1 MPSSAPE
8 DWTEKLFKRLQEH
21 ESRRETLGFGRRTTE
36 EGAGKRP
43 ARAEGPPD
51 IPRYEIL
58 ERLGQ
63 GATAIVYRA
72 RDRELHRLVALK
84 VLREA
89 TGFSEIARQRF
100 RRESQAAA
108 SLAHPG
114 VITVY
119 DAGETEGRLYLVME
133 LVNGRSLSDI
143 LTKKELNLEARLR
156 LLEKAARGVAAAH
169 EKGIVHRDLKPGNIM
184 VDTAG
189 EPKVGDF
196 GLAHLVDSSQELTRA
211 GAALGTPLYMSPEQA
226 EGRVADITPR
236 TDVYA
241 LGAILYEMVTGAVP
255 HSAETMME
263 LYGKIVKGD
272 VAPPRRLRPD
282 VSRDLET
289 VMLKALEKDP
299 RRRYAHAG
307 EFADDLARFLGGQ
320 AVLARPVPP
329 IWRAARRIL
338 RNRAL
343 VGMTAAGAI
352 LLGAALGWISRTQAD
367 LEQYHAAYQS
377 GMDLWTRAARVD
389 PATLVELSNNAHAY
403 FQKAAEALPARPEP
417 WLMMGRCRLLAG
429 DGAKAIAAWN
439 EALRRDPRF
448 GPALFER
455 GKYYAGSYAGL
466 RTPPPARAGGGRVL
480 FGAPEPESP
489 EQRERRLQGEAALRE
504 AAGAGGLGAA
514 EQAYLKGIL
523 AYGKGTYPESAV
535 SLESYAAA
543 NPWDARALA
552 LLGNA
557 GYYAGDFAKAE
568 ASLSQALRL
577 DPHPQVFRARAY
589 VRYSLRKYS
598 EALDDID
605 ACLRAEPE
613 NAEMICDRGLLLQA
627 LNRLEDAEKDYS
639 RALDRRPKM
648 ARALN
653 NRGTVRAARRDF
665 EKAAG
670 DFEQAI
676 FENPLSSEAYNNL
689 GNVLV
694 AKGKLDRAIQE
705 FTTAIEINPAGAE
718 AYANRGL
725 ARTIKLELDSAF
737 EDFKSAATRD
747 PRNPDIRFYLAE
759 ALEGRGDR
767 AAAVKELREALRLAD
782 PAWPR
787 RAAGEARLRSWGEN
801 P

>member
-8 DWTEKLFKRLQEH
+8 DWTEQLFKRLQEH
-21 ESRRETLGFGRRTTE
+21 EGRRESLGY
-36 EGAGKRP
+36 GKRSSAADPQVRP
-43 ARAEGPPD
+43 ARSERPPE

-63 GATAIVYRA
+63 GSTAIVYRA

-84 VLREA
+84 VLHEA

-108 SLAHPG
+108 SLAHPR

-133 LVNGRSLSDI
+133 LVEGRSLSDI
-143 LTKKELNLEARLR
+143 LVKKELDLVARLR

-184 VDTAG
+184 VDSTG

-226 EGRVADITPR
+226 EGRVAEITPR

-241 LGAILYEMVTGAVP
+241 LGAILYELSTGIVP
-255 HSAETMME
+255 HSGETMME
-263 LYGKIVKGD
+263 LYGKIVKGEI
-272 VAPPRRLRPD
+272 ASPRRASPGL
-282 VSRDLET
+282 SRDLET
-289 VMLKALEKDP
+289 VMLKALETDP
-299 RRRYAHAG
+299 RRRYADAR
-307 EFADDLARFLGGQ
+307 EFADDLARFLAGHP
-320 AVLARPVPP
+320 VVARPVPP
-329 IWRAARRIL
+329 LWRAVRGIL

-343 VGMTAAGAI
+343 AGTTAA
-352 LLGAALGWISRTQAD
+352 AALLLAGGLFWSGRTQSG
-367 LEQYHAAYQS
+367 LEHYHAAYQS

-389 PATLVELSNNAHAY
+389 PAALADLSNNAYAL

-429 DGAKAIAAWN
+429 DGAGAIAAWD
-439 EALRRDPRF
+439 EALRRDPQF
-448 GPALFER
+448 APALFER

-466 RTPPPARAGGGRVL
+466 RTPPSARAGGGRIL

-489 EQRERRLQGEAALRE
+489 EQRERRLEGEAALRE

-514 EQAYLKGIL
+514 EQAYLRGIL
-523 AYGKGTYPESAV
+523 AYGKGSFSEAAGA
-535 SLESYAAA
+535 LESYAAA
-543 NPWDARALA
+543 NPWDARAFA

-557 GYYAGDFAKAE
+557 GYYAGEFAKAE
-568 ASLSQALRL
+568 TSLSQALRL

-589 VRYSLRKYS
+589 VRYSLRKYAP
-598 EALDDID
+598 ALEDID

-613 NAEMICDRGLLLQA
+613 NAEMLCDRGLLLQA
-627 LNRLEDAEKDYS
+627 LNRLEDAEKEYG
-639 RALDRRPKM
+639 RALERRPQM

-665 EKAAG
+665 ERAAA

-676 FENPLSSEAYNNL
+676 FDNPLSSEAYNNL
-689 GNVLV
+689 GSVLV
-694 AKGKLDRAIQE
+694 AQGKIDRAIQE
-705 FTTAIEINPAGAE
+705 FATAIEIDPEGAE

-725 ARTIKLELDSAF
+725 ARTIKLELDQAF
-737 EDFKSAATRD
+737 ADFQAAAKRD
-747 PRNPDIRFYLAE
+747 PRNPDVRFYLAE
-759 ALEGRGDR
+759 ALEGRGER

-782 PAWPR
+782 PAWLR
-787 RAAGEARLRSWGEN
+787 RAASEARLRSWGEK

>member
-21 ESRRETLGFGRRTTE
+21 ESRRETLGYGKPIKGDGPARS
-36 EGAGKRP
+36 EGA
-43 ARAEGPPD
+43 PD

-89 TGFSEIARQRF
+89 SGFSEVARQRF

-108 SLAHPG
+108 SLAHPS
-114 VITVY
+114 VITIY

-133 LVNGRSLSDI
+133 LVEGRSLGDL
-143 LTKKELNLEARLR
+143 LTKKELNLDARLR

-169 EKGIVHRDLKPGNIM
+169 QKGIVHRDLKPGNIM

-196 GLAHLVDSSQELTRA
+196 GLAHLLDSSQELTRA

-226 EGRVADITPR
+226 EGRIADITPR

-263 LYGKIVKGD
+263 LYGKIVRGD
-272 VAPPRRLRPD
+272 IAPPRRLRHD

-299 RRRYAHAG
+299 WQRYADAR
-307 EFADDLARFLGGQ
+307 EFADDLARFLAGQ
-320 AVLARPVPP
+320 PVLARPVPP
-329 IWRAARRIL
+329 LWRAIRRIL

-343 VGMTAAGAI
+343 VGTTAAGAI
-352 LLGAALGWISRTQAD
+352 LLSAALWWISHTQSG

-389 PATLVELSNNAHAY
+389 PGTLVELTNNAHAY
-403 FQKAAEALPARPEP
+403 FQKAAHALPGRPEP

-429 DGAKAIAAWN
+429 DGAKALAAWD
-439 EALRRDPRF
+439 EALRRDRRF

-455 GKYYAGSYAGL
+455 GKYYAGNYAGL
-466 RTPPPARAGGGRVL
+466 RTPPSARAGGGRVL
-480 FGAPEPESP
+480 FGPAAPESP
-489 EQRERRLQGEAALRE
+489 SQRDLRLQGETALRE
-504 AAGAGGLGAA
+504 ASAASGLGAA
-514 EQAYLKGIL
+514 EQAYLRGAL
-523 AYGKGTYPESAV
+523 AYGQGAYSEAAAA
-535 SLESYAAA
+535 LETYAAA
-543 NPWDARALA
+543 NPWDARAFA

-557 GYYAGDFAKAE
+557 WYYAGEFAKAE
-568 ASLSQALRL
+568 AQLTQALRL
-577 DPHPQVFRARAY
+577 EPNPQVSRARAY
-589 VRYSLRKYS
+589 VRYSLRKYA
-598 EALDDID
+598 EALVDID
-605 ACLRAEPE
+605 ECLRAEPE
-613 NAEMICDRGLLLQA
+613 NPEMICDRGLLLQA
-627 LNRLEDAEKDYS
+627 LNRPDEAEKDYG

-653 NRGTVRAARRDF
+653 NRGTLRAARRDF
-665 EKAAG
+665 EGATA

-676 FENPLSSEAYNNL
+676 FDNPLSSDAYVNL
-689 GNVLV
+689 GTVLV
-694 AKGKLDRAIQE
+694 SQGKFDRAIQE
-705 FTTAIEINPAGAE
+705 FGTAIGIDPEGAE
-718 AYANRGL
+718 PYANRGL
-725 ARTIKLELDSAF
+725 ARRLKGDADGAF
-737 EDFKSAATRD
+737 SDFQTAVRRD
-747 PRNPDIRFYLAE
+747 PRNPEARFQLAE
-759 ALEGRGDR
+759 ALEARRDR
-767 AAAVKELREALRLAD
+767 AGALKELREALRIAD

-787 RAAGEARLRSWGEN
+787 RAAADALLQSWTGK
-801 P
+801 

>member
-1 MPSSAPE
+1 MPSSAPD
-8 DWTEKLFKRLQEH
+8 DWTEKFFERLQEH
-21 ESRRETLGFGRRTTE
+21 ESRRESLGFGKPAARP
-36 EGAGKRP
+36 EGA
-43 ARAEGPPD
+43 PD
-51 IPRYEIL
+51 LPRYEIL

-72 RDRELHRLVALK
+72 RDRELQRLVALK

-89 TGFSEIARQRF
+89 TGISEVARQRF

-108 SLAHPG
+108 SLAHPR
-114 VITVY
+114 VIAVY
-119 DAGETEGRLYLVME
+119 DAGETEGRLYIVME
-133 LVNGRSLSDI
+133 LVEGRSLGD
-143 LTKKELNLEARLR
+143 LLKNKELDLNARLR

-184 VDTAG
+184 VDSTG

-241 LGAILYEMVTGAVP
+241 LGAILYEMATGGVP
-255 HSAETMME
+255 HSGETIVE
-263 LYGKIVKGD
+263 LYGKIVKG
-272 VAPPRRLRPD
+272 VIAPPRRAHPEI
-282 VSRDLET
+282 SRDLET
-289 VMLKALEKDP
+289 VMLKALETDP
-299 RRRYAHAG
+299 RRRYADAR
-307 EFADDLARFLGGQ
+307 EFADDLARILGGQ
-320 AVLARPVPP
+320 PALARPVPP

-343 VGMTAAGAI
+343 VGTTAAATI
-352 LLGAALGWISRTQAD
+352 LLAAALGWFSRTQSG
-367 LEQYHAAYQS
+367 LEHYHAAYQS

-389 PATLVELSNNAHAY
+389 AVTLVEVSKNAHA
-403 FQKAAEALPARPEP
+403 FFRKAADALPARPEP

-429 DGAKAIAAWN
+429 DGAGATAAWD

-466 RTPPPARAGGGRVL
+466 RSPPSARAGGGRVL

-504 AAGAGGLGAA
+504 AAASSGLGAA

-523 AYGKGTYPESAV
+523 AYGKGSYAESAAA
-535 SLESYAAA
+535 LESYAAA
-543 NPWDARALA
+543 NPWDARAFA

-557 GYYAGDFAKAE
+557 SYYAGESAKAE
-568 ASLSQALRL
+568 TSLGQALRL
-577 DPHPQVFRARAY
+577 DPQPQVFRARAY
-589 VRYSLRKYS
+589 VRYSLRKYA

-605 ACLRAEPE
+605 ACLRSEPE
-613 NAEMICDRGLLLQA
+613 NAEMICDRGLLLQS
-627 LNRLEDAEKDYS
+627 LSRPEEAEKEYG
-639 RALDRRPKM
+639 RALDRRPRM

-665 EKAAG
+665 DRATS

-676 FENPLSSEAYNNL
+676 FDNPLSSEAYNNL
-689 GNVLV
+689 GSVLV
-694 AKGKLDRAIQE
+694 AQGKLDRAIQE
-705 FTTAIEINPAGAE
+705 FTTATEIDPEGAE

-725 ARTIKLELDSAF
+725 ARTIRLDLDGAF
-737 EDFKSAATRD
+737 ADFKAAATRD
-747 PRNPDIRFYLAE
+747 PRNPDVRFYLAE

-767 AAAVKELREALRLAD
+767 AAALKEFREALRLAD

-787 RAAGEARLRSWGEN
+787 RAGIEARLRSWGE
-801 P
+801 